1 MGELFEVKPV
11 DRAFYAERI
20 KDFLPDR
27 LIDVHCHVWTNP
39 GGGQG
44 GEQRG
49 GRGCRRARELSGGPG
64 GHHSAGPARE
74 QGSGPGKGQ
83 MEKPTPGPYDR
94 VQSWPQRVASQNP
107 IEDLIETYRLMFP
120 DKQVTALIF
129 GTAAN
134 AADLDADNAY
144 VQQSAR
150 KAGFPALMVTPPS
163 MDAETF
169 EERVAAGGFLGAKV
183 YLTLAPE
190 HLKPDEICIFDFLPH
205 HLLEVVDRRGWVV
218 MLHIPRSG
226 RLRDP
231 VNLEQMLEIER
242 RYPNARVIIAHVG
255 RAYCIEDVGNAFGV
269 LSGTEKLVFDISA
282 NSNQRVF
289 ERLIETVGPKRI
301 LFGSDLPILRMR
313 ARRICECGRYVN
325 LVPRGLYGDVSAD
338 PHVRELDGEEA
349 EALTFFLYEEIDAF
363 RRAAANTGLLPADIE
378 DVFYGNAARILGLA
392 R

>member
-1 MGELFEVKPV
+1 MAVSLAIGREGGGEVSVGELFEVKPV

-20 KDFLPDR
+20 RDFLPER
-27 LIDVHCHVWTNP
+27 LIDVHCHVWANP
-39 GGGQG
+39 SGR
-44 GEQRG
+44 RG
-49 GRGCRRARELSGGPG
+49 KAPSRVQA
-64 GHHSAGPARE
+64 
-74 QGSGPGKGQ
+74 
-83 MEKPTPGPYDR
+83 R
-94 VQSWPQRVASQNP
+94 VQSWPSRVASQNP

-255 RAYCIEDVGNAFGV
+255 RAYCIEDVGNAFEV

-282 NSNQRVF
+282 NSNQQVF

-313 ARRICECGRYVN
+313 TRRICECGRYVN

-338 PHVRELDGEEA
+338 PHMRELDGEEA

-363 RRAAANTGLLPADIE
+363 RRAAANTGLLPTDIE
-378 DVFYGNAARILGLA
+378 DVFYGNAARLLGLA